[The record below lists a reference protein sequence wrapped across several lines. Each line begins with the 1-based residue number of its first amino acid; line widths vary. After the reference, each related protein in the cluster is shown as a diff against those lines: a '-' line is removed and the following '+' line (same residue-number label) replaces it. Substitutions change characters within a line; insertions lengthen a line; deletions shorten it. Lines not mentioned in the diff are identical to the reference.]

1 MPSRDE
7 ILKALEA
14 VIDPE
19 LRRSIVELEMVR
31 SIDSADG
38 LVRVTVSLT
47 TPGCPIRSHF
57 ETAVRTAVG
66 ALPGVERVEVA
77 FDVLS
82 DQEKAGLQRKLG
94 RPGGLPEGALAQVAN
109 VVCIGSGKGGVGKST
124 VTANLAAALTADG
137 KRVGVLDADVWGYS
151 IPRMF
156 GVSGRPPVSPQ
167 RKIMPLEGHGV
178 KVMSIGFFVEE
189 DSAVVW
195 RGPMLHKALTQFL
208 EDVEWGAL
216 DFLLVDLPPGTGDVS
231 MTLAQ
236 LLPQAKFLIVTTP
249 QPVAQ
254 KVARRSAEMAHKV
267 DLEIGGVLENM
278 TTFVTPGG
286 ERFSLFGQGGGQALA
301 DELDVPLL
309 GSVPLTM
316 PLREQSD
323 AGEPLVF
330 TDPDDPASQALRH
343 AARGLVAMFPV
354 ELPILQARRTRGP
367 GGGADGHVA
376 ADGRLASARGATRR
390 LTASPRGR
398 SVPGRGRLRSSSGP
412 GCRKDG
418 RLWGSWPHYRPRWSI
433 GARMGHQSTTLT
445 AGAARPGATGHS
457 LPSVMQ
463 LSAARR
469 RKRPRT
475 TTRPRRSTPS

>member
-1 MPSRDE
+1 MDGMPSREE

-47 TPGCPIRSHF
+47 TPGCRIRSHF
-57 ETAVRTAVG
+57 QTSVVTAAR
-66 ALPGVERVEVA
+66 GVEGVTHVNVA

-82 DQEKAGLQRKLG
+82 DKEKAGLQQKLG

-109 VVCIGSGKGGVGKST
+109 VVCVGSGKGGVGKST

-167 RKIMPLEGHGV
+167 RKIVPLEAHGV

-208 EDVEWGAL
+208 EDVEWGEL

-254 KVARRSAEMAHKV
+254 KVARRAAEMAHKV
-267 DLEIGGVLENM
+267 DLEIGGVIENM
-278 TTFVTPGG
+278 AGFVTPGG
-286 ERFSLFGQGGGQALA
+286 ERFALFGEGGGQALA

-309 GSVPLTM
+309 GKVPLTM

-330 TDPDDPASQALRH
+330 SDPDDPAAQAVRH

-354 ELPILQARRTRGP
+354 ELPILQAVAP
-367 GGGADGHVA
+367 AAPVA
-376 ADGRLASARGATRR
+376 A
-390 LTASPRGR
+390 P
-398 SVPGRGRLRSSSGP
+398 
-412 GCRKDG
+412 
-418 RLWGSWPHYRPRWSI
+418 
-433 GARMGHQSTTLT
+433 
-445 AGAARPGATGHS
+445 TGMS
-457 LPSVMQ
+457 LPM
-463 LSAARR
+463 
-469 RKRPRT
+469 
-475 TTRPRRSTPS
+475 